1 MEVALTGV
9 GDEAGLGLRVEQ
21 VRGVVVGGQAAV
33 LVRGGLGERRGERLG
48 ERRGG
53 RAQRARHRA
62 QQPARL
68 LRRRQRLARA
78 AAAGQVT
85 NYR

>member
-1 MEVALTGV
+1 MALTGV

-33 LVRGGLGERRGERLG
+33 VVRGERLG

-68 LRRRQRLARA
+68 LRRGQRLARA
-78 AAAGQVT
+78 VAAGRT
-85 NYR
+85 RISYC